1 LFSLH
6 GLPTVVFN
14 LAAETGTGQ
23 SLLEASRHGMANVV
37 GTTQLTDALARHEH
51 RPAHMVLTSSRAVY
65 GEGAWRDQ
73 GGSVFYPPPRSEA
86 MLRSATWD
94 PIGPDGSPGT
104 PLPHVAE
111 TTWPRPVNVYAA
123 TKLAQ
128 EHIMESWCQSFSVP
142 LSILR
147 LQNVY
152 GPGQS
157 VGNAY
162 TGVLTFFARQ
172 LATGEVIDVYEDGQI
187 IRDFV
192 FVDDVVSALVAA
204 SRRPPSATRRLDIGS
219 GSGVPLVEVAETMS
233 SLADAPAPQISGRYR
248 QGDVRA
254 ASASISA
261 AAEQLGWAPAVP
273 LSDGLQALS
282 RWVSTQVHG

>member
-1 LFSLH
+1 
-6 GLPTVVFN
+6 
-14 LAAETGTGQ
+14 
-23 SLLEASRHGMANVV
+23 
-37 GTTQLTDALARHEH
+37 
-51 RPAHMVLTSSRAVY
+51 
-65 GEGAWRDQ
+65 
-73 GGSVFYPPPRSEA
+73 
-86 MLRSATWD
+86 
-94 PIGPDGSPGT
+94 
-104 PLPHVAE
+104 
-111 TTWPRPVNVYAA
+111 
-123 TKLAQ
+123 
-128 EHIMESWCQSFSVP
+128 MESWCQSFSVP

-204 SRRPPSATRRLDIGS
+204 SQRPPSATRRLDIGS

-233 SLADAPAPQISGRYR
+233 SLANATAPQISGRYR

-273 LSDGLQALS
+273 LGDGLQALS